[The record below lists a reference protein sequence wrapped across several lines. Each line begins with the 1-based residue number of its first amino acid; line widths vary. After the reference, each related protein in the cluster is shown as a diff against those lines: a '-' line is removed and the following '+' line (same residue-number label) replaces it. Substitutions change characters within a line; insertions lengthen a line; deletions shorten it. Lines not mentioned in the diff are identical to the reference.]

1 MLQGDESLRGAA
13 RTGRLDNNGREMT
26 CLQLAIRLN
35 QLKLDLRQ
43 LQFKVVD
50 LSLQIHLDSNVG

>member
-1 MLQGDESLRGAA
+1 MLQGDETLGGAA
-13 RTGRLDNNGREMT
+13 RTGRLDNNGRETT

>member
-1 MLQGDESLRGAA
+1 
-13 RTGRLDNNGREMT
+13 MT